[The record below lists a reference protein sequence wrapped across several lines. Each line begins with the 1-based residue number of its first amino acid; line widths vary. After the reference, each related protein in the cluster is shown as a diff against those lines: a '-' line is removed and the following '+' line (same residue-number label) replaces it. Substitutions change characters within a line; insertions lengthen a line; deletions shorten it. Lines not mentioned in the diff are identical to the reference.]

1 MCIKTLFLYQRPQGN
16 MGAHALICHAIY
28 IHRLLSLLF
37 KGSRLQS
44 SYLCSELGDRMMKL
58 QQWACTAR
66 GAHKC
71 EKCLFAFSARQ
82 PFSCFLESIWPQG
95 FTKLASSNQ
104 TYVSGLIAICL
115 NSVWWMRVHID
126 SPLSSISAFQ
136 KEFKF
141 HTVDFGTSE
150 QMKPLQHYDQAA
162 EFKFE
167 FKFEPLSLI
176 WQLLPNSVPEDN
188 RRFWLQNQCHDCRA
202 LGAAL
207 LHSLG
212 GSDDRVNTGRFRVG
226 GSRCGPRP
234 AEVRLAWGKYP
245 TTLAILTQFKSQ
257 QRFNDL

>member
-1 MCIKTLFLYQRPQGN
+1 MRKCVLKLYFCTKDLREIWKPMHLYDMLFIFIDSYYCCSRDPDSR
-16 MGAHALICHAIY
+16 AHIYVQSWEIGWWNYNSGLAL
-28 IHRLLSLLF
+28 
-37 KGSRLQS
+37 Q
-44 SYLCSELGDRMMKL
+44 E
-58 QQWACTAR
+58 
-66 GAHKC
+66 AHKC

-115 NSVWWMRVHID
+115 NSVWWMRVDID

-188 RRFWLQNQCHDCRA
+188 RRFWLQN
-202 LGAAL
+202 
-207 LHSLG
+207 
-212 GSDDRVNTGRFRVG
+212 
-226 GSRCGPRP
+226 
-234 AEVRLAWGKYP
+234 
-245 TTLAILTQFKSQ
+245 
-257 QRFNDL
+257 